1 MSCKQ
6 LTLNERN
13 KIEVLNK
20 KGQSSRRIAKILECH
35 HSTVAR
41 ELKRCDTEYEADL
54 VERDKESKSSLKGR
68 KTKVTYEILES
79 IKEKL
84 NSKWSPEQIV
94 GCLYKGILSFK
105 TIYNWIYSGK
115 IDFDISILRRKGE
128 PRKAKKQEENLTQVH
143 L

>member
-1 MSCKQ
+1 M
-6 LTLNERN
+6 
-13 KIEVLNK
+13 
-20 KGQSSRRIAKILECH
+20 AKILERH

-54 VERDKESKSSLKGR
+54 AERDKESKSSLKGR
-68 KTKVTYEILES
+68 KAKVTYEILES

-128 PRKAKKQEENLTQVH
+128 PRKAKKQEENLT
-143 L
+143 